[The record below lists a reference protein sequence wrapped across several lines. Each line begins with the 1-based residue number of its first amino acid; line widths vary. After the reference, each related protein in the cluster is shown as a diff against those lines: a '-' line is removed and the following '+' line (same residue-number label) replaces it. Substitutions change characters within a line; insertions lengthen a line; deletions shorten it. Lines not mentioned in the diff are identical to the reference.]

1 MDLIFVIILGGLWG
15 SFANVCIYR
24 LPMGKGV
31 VSGRSFCPNCKKLI
45 TWKDNIPIISFLFL
59 NGKCRSCKKK
69 ISPKYLIVELITIIY
84 FLVVYYLFGISIST
98 LLFLFL
104 GLSFVIIFFIDLKHF
119 IIPNVLTFSLMIVG
133 FVKSF
138 DPNLNPIFPNY
149 INSLIGGIFGYLIIW
164 SIITFYNSI
173 SKLNRKH
180 DFFKN
185 IFRQKE
191 GMGLGDAKLLSAIGF
206 WFGWISIPFV
216 IFLSSIIAL
225 LFVIP
230 SLIKKSKKLSSQIPF
245 GPYIIIG
252 TLIYLIFESNIQSII
267 FY

>member
-1 MDLIFVIILGGLWG
+1 MDILFVIILGGLWG

-24 LPMGKGV
+24 LPMNKGV
-31 VSGRSFCPNCKKLI
+31 VSGRSFCPKCKKLI
-45 TWKDNIPIISFLFL
+45 TWKDNIPVISFLFL
-59 NGKCRSCKKK
+59 NGKCRNCKKK
-69 ISPKYLIVELITIIY
+69 ISPQYIITELITIIY
-84 FLVVYYLFGISIST
+84 FLFVYYLFGISITT
-98 LLFLFL
+98 LLFFVL
-104 GLSFVIIFFIDLKHF
+104 GLSFVIIFFIDLKHY
-119 IIPNVLTFSLMIVG
+119 IIPNVLTFSLMIIG
-133 FVKSF
+133 FLKSF
-138 DPNLNPIFPNY
+138 DPNLNPIFPNF

-164 SIITFYNSI
+164 SIIYFYKQIRN
-173 SKLNRKH
+173 
-180 DFFKN
+180 
-185 IFRQKE
+185 KE